1 MYKTSKNISQLGCRI
16 GRRGLDDPTV
26 RYTLHSTSVEG
37 EEGCD
42 GVCDMWKGSKTCK
55 QTEGVCESWFNTK
68 SLWWT

>member
-42 GVCDMWKGSKTCK
+42 GVCDM
-55 QTEGVCESWFNTK
+55 
-68 SLWWT
+68 